1 MADPTAV
8 NSQITDSVSTPQGA
22 VPRGRFV
29 WHDMMTSEVDRAMRY
44 YADLL
49 GWTYTDFEGMDYKMI
64 NAGGLEWGGFVD
76 PGHADRPSHWISH
89 VTVEDV
95 DAATAR
101 VEELGGTVQVPATD
115 IPQVGR
121 FAIILSPTGAAIS
134 LFRPL
139 QSGGDE
145 TPPSTQGTF
154 CWHELLAQDAEAEG
168 RFFSEICGWRVED
181 VPMGDLGTY
190 HLFKRLDTGKDAGGM
205 MSMPS
210 EGPSTWLPYIA
221 VDDADAVSARTEE
234 LGGKVWVKPK
244 DIPDVGRI
252 VVTSDPTGA
261 MIAFLQPPRG

>member
-8 NSQITDSVSTPQGA
+8 NPQITDSVSTPHGA
-22 VPRGRFV
+22 VPLGRFV
-29 WHDMMTSEVDRAMRY
+29 WHDLMTSNVDRALRY

-49 GWTYTDFEGMDYKMI
+49 GWTYTDFPGMDYKMI
-64 NAGGLEWGGFVD
+64 QAAGTDWGGFVN
-76 PGHADRPSHWISH
+76 PGHDDRPSHWVSH

-95 DAATAR
+95 DAAAAKA
-101 VEELGGTVQVPATD
+101 EELGGTVQVPATD

-121 FAIILSPTGAAIS
+121 FAIILSPTGAALS

-139 QSGGDE
+139 ESGGDE
-145 TPPSTQGTF
+145 PSPSGHGAF

-168 RFFSEICGWRVED
+168 RFFSEILGWRIED
-181 VPMGDLGTY
+181 VPMGELGTY

-205 MSMPS
+205 LSMPG
-210 EGPSTWLPYIA
+210 EGPSSWLPYIE
-221 VDDADAVSARTEE
+221 VDDAEAISARTLE
-234 LGGKVWVKPK
+234 LGGNVWVKPK

-261 MIAFLQPPRG
+261 MIAFLQPPAK

>member
-1 MADPTAV
+1 MTDPTAV
-8 NSQITDSVSTPQGA
+8 NPQITDSVSAPQGA
-22 VPRGRFV
+22 VPLGRFV
-29 WHDMMTSEVDRAMRY
+29 WYDLMTQDLDRAMRY
-44 YADLL
+44 YSDLL

-64 NAGGLEWGGFVD
+64 HAGGTEWGGFGN
-76 PGHADRPSHWISH
+76 PGPGQPSHWISH

-95 DAATAR
+95 DAAVAKA
-101 VEELGGTVQVPATD
+101 EHLGGMAQVPPTD

-121 FAIILSPTGAAIS
+121 FAIVVSPTGAALS

-145 TPPSTQGTF
+145 APPSTHGTF
-154 CWHELLAQDAEAEG
+154 CWNELLAQDAESEG
-168 RFFSEICGWRVED
+168 RFFSEILGWRIED

-190 HLFKRLDTGKDAGGM
+190 HLFKRLDTGADAGGM
-205 MSMPS
+205 MSMPG
-210 EGPSTWLPYIA
+210 EGPSSWLPYIA
-221 VDDADAVSARTEE
+221 VDDADAISARTEE

-261 MIAFLQPPRG
+261 MIAFLQVMQQ

>member
-1 MADPTAV
+1 MTDPTAV

-29 WHDMMTSEVDRAMRY
+29 WHDLMTSQVDLAMRY

-64 NAGGLEWGGFVD
+64 NAGGVEWGGFGKTGPD
-76 PGHADRPSHWISH
+76 QPSHWISH

-95 DAATAR
+95 DAAAAK

-134 LFRPL
+134 LVRPL
-139 QSGGDE
+139 QGGE
-145 TPPSTQGTF
+145 EEPATTVHGTF
-154 CWHELLAQDAEAEG
+154 CWHELLAQDVETEG
-168 RFFSEICGWRVED
+168 HFFSEICGWRVED

-190 HLFKRLDTGKDAGGM
+190 HLFKRLDTGKDAGSM
-205 MSMPS
+205 MSMPGEDGS
-210 EGPSTWLPYIA
+210 STWLPYIL
-221 VDDADAVSARTEE
+221 VDDADAISARTEE
-234 LGGKVWVKPK
+234 LGGKVWVKPR

-252 VVTSDPTGA
+252 VVTSGSTGA
-261 MIAFLQPPRG
+261 MIAFLQPPQG